1 MKTKKIQFK
10 LTTGQW
16 HNLAINASTDP
27 RCVANYEGSMVYG
40 KDYSASGFTIILVN
54 VLNKDF
60 LLL

>member
-27 RCVANYEGSMVYG
+27 RCVANYEGSMV
-40 KDYSASGFTIILVN
+40 
-54 VLNKDF
+54 
-60 LLL
+60 